1 LVFCIFT
8 AKLYYMF
15 QRILGYITLALI
27 LILSACTSSK
37 NSIKLRSFSAD
48 EKEITDFHLYT
59 FEFDKEIAPVEK
71 TGQWSEEEY
80 VTFTPKIKG
89 KFKWIQRDKLVFSP
103 EEPLLPATKYLVKLT
118 PKITEGTT
126 LKLRGKKEMGFH
138 SPYFDVLNVEFFWNN
153 LKNTDFMVAAQTNI
167 LFSYPVDPTKLKEF
181 LTIKHDGKTVENYQ
195 ILTDKPSPI
204 ISLALGDVQKKDKEQ
219 TFKIY
224 IKKGLPAAIPNTNIA
239 LKQEKYFKENLPS
252 KEELQIENVLSGI
265 DGAEAWIE
273 IHANQAIEPASAQN
287 HINITPKINYTV
299 STSDNV
305 TRLQGN
311 FQPNTEY
318 LVDIKSGLKG
328 LYGGKLD
335 KNKTEKITI
344 ANFKPSVEFVNTTGK
359 YLLRDGLKNIE
370 LKVVNTPEIEVEVT
384 EVYKNNV
391 WAYLHNTYYRRYGQG
406 YTYNEENE
414 NYESYYYNDDY
425 YSESYTPYV
434 GDYGK
439 VIYTEKYN
447 TQAPKNKANNLT
459 INLEKALNQRFEGIY
474 VLSVRNSNERWTD
487 KRKIVMFSNL
497 GVIAKKGNNQMMCF
511 VNSMKDN
518 TPVANTKVSV
528 IDNYNQTI
536 LQSTTNSDGMVT
548 FENFKQENKDY
559 TPQMILV
566 ENGKDFNFVHLNET
580 FVETARFDV
589 GGKEII
595 HDEYDTYLYAE
606 RNLYRPG
613 ETAYFSGIVRDK
625 KMNVV
630 KDIPVI
636 LKVLSPQNKTFTT
649 IRKTLNEQGSFEVS
663 LPIADY
669 AGTGTYTANLYTESE
684 ELLASYRFFIEDF
697 VPDKLKLNTKINKEI
712 VKTGDEITLDVQA
725 LNMFGPPAS
734 GRNYEIDVMYNS
746 KKFVSKTYPDFNFY
760 AKVEKMNI
768 PRNDFKS
775 GILDNDGK
783 TTYTYTVPKVSRVPA
798 VLEGKV
804 VTTVFD
810 VTNRPVSQVNP
821 FIFYPQDYF
830 IGIQKLN
837 YYYTTGQ
844 PLNIQAIAVSPEDKI
859 KTGLKVEAKLIRYE
873 WHNVYRQTGSYY
885 DYQSEKKEILV
896 KKDIITVGSTPFNLN
911 LTPDRSGEYE
921 LRLSAEGDEANYISS
936 TFYAYDWES
945 TTSTSFKVNRE
956 GKIDITTDKK
966 VYQPN
971 EKAKVLFKTPFD
983 GKILVT
989 VEREKVFNHYYL
1001 TTKNKTAELSLS
1013 LQSQYLP
1020 NVYVSATLFTTA
1032 NAINQSM
1039 FYVAHGYQNVSI
1051 ENPKNKLNVQIIAPK
1066 KVQPNKTHEITVQTN
1081 SSQPVLITLSAV
1093 DEGICQVKKFE
1104 NPDPYQAF
1112 YSRRKLAIESF
1123 DLYKLMLNEVNKK
1136 PATPLP
1142 IQGGYGGGSE
1152 EFEEKGRF
1160 DKSRKNPFAV
1170 KRFKPVS
1177 VWSGI
1182 VRANNGVAKV
1192 KIPIPNFNG
1201 EIRLMAVA
1209 YSNKKM
1215 GAAQERMIV
1224 ADDVIATPSIPRF
1237 LAPQDSIHLPVSV
1250 YNTTNSTVNANISIK
1265 TEGPVKIISNS
1276 SQSTS
1281 LSPNQETSVPFKAVA
1296 TNAVG
1301 IAKIIVTT
1309 QYNGKTVTDITEISV
1324 RPASPLYIQNGAGE
1338 IKSGISQNIAIPN
1351 NYIPNTQR
1359 STLVISKFPAAQFA
1373 QHIKYLIGYPHGCL
1387 EQTTSKLFAMLYAE
1401 EIARAAG
1408 SDELKGESVNYYIKQ
1423 GIQKIES
1430 MQLPNGDFSYWQGVS
1445 SEGNWWAS
1453 VYATHFLLEAQKAGY
1468 SIDKKVL
1475 EKSLSYIA
1483 KRSAENST
1491 YNYVSYTSN
1500 TSSGDYSGK
1509 TIKKIAN
1516 KEIIYG
1522 LYVLALANQADYA
1535 SMNYYKNHPELL
1547 SKDTK
1552 YLLAGAFALTNQ
1564 RSSIQYL
1571 IADKFESEKTEKQLS
1586 NNFDSEIRAD
1596 AIILSVL
1603 ADINPNHPAIP
1614 QLIRRFGED
1623 KSNMY
1628 WNTQE
1633 RAFVCL
1639 GVGKLA
1645 KIQANHNITATI
1657 KDGTQTHTF
1666 TGKELSLSLKT
1677 NTVNITTQGS
1687 GSLYYFWNTEGISYT
1702 PPREVDAGLQV
1713 RRTFY
1718 DRTGKEIK
1726 SNTFTQNDLIVCK
1739 ITVSALE
1746 GKQIPNVAI
1755 SELLPAGFE
1764 IENARL
1770 RDVPNLKIDLG
1781 NEPDYMD
1788 IRDDR
1793 MLLYTDATKTKTF
1806 YYVVRAVTVGGF
1818 VLPPA
1823 GAEAMYAPEYHSYN
1837 GNKRI
1842 KIVPNVNS

>member
-1 LVFCIFT
+1 MLS
-8 AKLYYMF
+8 
-15 QRILGYITLALI
+15 RILGVITLTLMLI
-27 LILSACTSSK
+27 LGACTSSK
-37 NSIKLRSFSAD
+37 NAVKLRSFSAN
-48 EKEITDFHLYT
+48 EKEIKDFHLYT
-59 FEFDKEIAPVEK
+59 FEFDKEIVPIDRI
-71 TGQWSEEEY
+71 GQWSEIEY

-103 EEPLLPATKYLVKLT
+103 EEPLAPATKYLVKLT
-118 PKITEGTT
+118 SKITEGTE
-126 LKLRGKKEMGFH
+126 LKLKGKKEMSFH

-153 LKNTDFMVAAQTNI
+153 LKNTDFIVAAQTNI
-167 LFSYPVDPTKLKEF
+167 LFSYPIDPTKLKNF
-181 LTIKHDGKTVENYQ
+181 LTIKHDDKVLENYQ

-204 ISLALGDVQKKDKEQ
+204 ISIALGDIQRKDKDQ
-219 TFKIY
+219 VFKVY
-224 IKKGLPAAIPNTNIA
+224 LKKGLPADIPNLA
-239 LKQEKYFKENLPS
+239 LKQEKSFKERLAS
-252 KEELQIENVLSGI
+252 KEELQIENVLAGI
-265 DGAEAWIE
+265 EGADSWIE
-273 IHANQAIEPASAQN
+273 IHANQAIESTSAQN
-287 HINITPKINYTV
+287 NINIIPKIDYTV

-318 LVDIKSGLKG
+318 TIEIKSGLKG

-335 KNKTEKITI
+335 KTKTEKITI
-344 ANFKPSVEFVNTTGK
+344 ANLKPSVEFANTTGK

-370 LKVVNTPEIEVEVT
+370 LKVINTPEVEVEVT

-391 WAYLHNTYYRRYGQG
+391 WTYLHNQYYRRYGQG

-414 NYESYYYNDDY
+414 NYEPYYYNDEY
-425 YSESYTPYV
+425 YSENYTPYV

-447 TQAPKNKANNLT
+447 TQAPKNKTNNVT
-459 INLEKALNQRFEGIY
+459 INLEKALNQRFDGIY

-497 GVIAKKGNNQMMCF
+497 GIIIKKGNNQMMCF

-528 IDNYNQTI
+528 IDNHNQTI
-536 LQSTTNSDGMVT
+536 LQGTTNSDGIVT
-548 FENFKQENKDY
+548 FENFKEINKDHI
-559 TPQMILV
+559 PQMILA

-589 GGKEII
+589 GGKEMS
-595 HDEYDTYLYAE
+595 HDEYDCYLYAE
-606 RNLYRPG
+606 RNVYRPR

-625 KMNVV
+625 KMNVI

-636 LKVLSPQNKTFTT
+636 LQILTPQNKTFATL
-649 IRKTLNEQGSFEVS
+649 RRTLNEQGSFEVV
-663 LPIADY
+663 LPIPNDAL
-669 AGTGTYTANLYTESE
+669 TGAYTSKLLTENE
-684 ELLASYRFFIEDF
+684 DILASYRFFVEDF
-697 VPDKLKLNTKINKEI
+697 VPDKLKVNTKINKET
-712 VKTGDEITLDVQA
+712 VKTGDEMTIEVQA

-734 GRNYEIDVMYNS
+734 GRNYEIEIMYNA
-746 KKFVSKTYPDFNFY
+746 KKFVSKNYPDFNFS

-768 PRNDFKS
+768 PSNYFKN

-783 TTYTYTVPKVSRVPA
+783 TTLTYVLPKASRVPA
-798 VLEGKV
+798 ILEGKAI
-804 VTTVFD
+804 TTVFD

-837 YYYTTGQ
+837 YYYSTGQ

-859 KTGLKVEAKLIRYE
+859 KTGLKIEAKLIRYE
-873 WHNVYRQTGSYY
+873 WHNIYRQTGSYY
-885 DYQSEKKEILV
+885 DYKSEKKEILV
-896 KKDIITVGSTPFNLN
+896 KKEIITVGNSPFVFNAI
-911 LTPDRSGEYE
+911 PDRSGEYE
-921 LRLSAEGDEANYISS
+921 IRLSAEGDEANYISS

-956 GKIDITTDKK
+956 GNIDIIPDKK
-966 VYQPN
+966 TYQAN
-971 EKAKVLFKTPFD
+971 ENAKILFKTPFD

-989 VEREKVFNHYYL
+989 VEREKVFKHYYL
-1001 TTKNKTAELSLS
+1001 NTKNKAAELSLT
-1013 LQSQYLP
+1013 LQNEYLP
-1020 NVYVSATLFTTA
+1020 NVYISATLFTTA
-1032 NAINQSM
+1032 NAINQSN
-1039 FYVAHGYQNVSI
+1039 FYVAHGYQNLNI
-1051 ENPKNKLNVQIIAPK
+1051 ENSKNKLNVQIIAPK
-1066 KVQPNKTHEITVQTN
+1066 KVQPNKTHEITIQTN
-1081 SSQPVLITLSAV
+1081 STQPVYVTLSAV

-1104 NPDPYQAF
+1104 SPDPYKAF

-1123 DLYKLMLNEVNKK
+1123 DMYKLMLNEVNKK
-1136 PATPLP
+1136 AATPLP
-1142 IQGGYGGGSE
+1142 YQAGYGGGNE

-1182 VRANNGVAKV
+1182 VRTKNGVAKV

-1209 YSNKKM
+1209 YCNEKM
-1215 GAAQERMIV
+1215 GAAQERMLV
-1224 ADDVIATPSIPRF
+1224 SDDLIATPSIPRF
-1237 LAPQDSIHLPVSV
+1237 LAPQDSIHLPISI
-1250 YNTTNSTVNANISIK
+1250 YNTTNNSINATINIK
-1265 TEGPVKIISNS
+1265 TEGPVQIISNS
-1276 SQSTS
+1276 TQSTS
-1281 LSPNQETSVPFKAVA
+1281 LAPNQETAVSFKAIA
-1296 TNAVG
+1296 TQNVG
-1301 IAKIIVTT
+1301 PAKIIVTT

-1324 RPASPLYIQNGAGE
+1324 RPASPLYIQSGSGE
-1338 IKSGISQNIAIPN
+1338 IKAGVSQNIAIPN

-1359 STLVISKFPAAQFA
+1359 STLIISKFPAAQFA
-1373 QHIKYLIGYPHGCL
+1373 QHVKYLIGYPHGCL

-1401 EIARAAG
+1401 EIARAVAN
-1408 SDELKGESVNYYIKQ
+1408 DELKSENVSYYVKQ
-1423 GIQKIES
+1423 GIQKIET
-1430 MQLPNGDFSYWQGVS
+1430 MQLVNGDFSYWQGGN
-1445 SEGNWWAS
+1445 EGNWWAS
-1453 VYATHFLLEAQKAGY
+1453 VYATHCLLEAQKAGY
-1468 SIDKKVL
+1468 SVDKKVL
-1475 EKSLSYIA
+1475 QKALSYVA

-1491 YNYVSYTSN
+1491 YNYVTYTSN
-1500 TSSGDYSGK
+1500 TSAGDYSGR
-1509 TIKKIAN
+1509 TVKKIAN

-1547 SKDTK
+1547 SKDMK
-1552 YLLAGAFALTNQ
+1552 YLLAGAYALTNQ

-1571 IADKFESEKTEKQLS
+1571 ISDKFETQKTEKQLS
-1586 NNFDSEIRAD
+1586 YNFDSDVRAD

-1603 ADINPNHPAIP
+1603 ADINPNHPDIP
-1614 QLIRRFGED
+1614 KLIRRFAED
-1623 KSNMY
+1623 KNNLY

-1633 RAFVCL
+1633 RAFICL
-1639 GVGKLA
+1639 GIGKIA
-1645 KIQANHNITATI
+1645 KIQANTNITATI
-1657 KDGTQTHTF
+1657 KDGSQTYIF
-1666 TGKELSLSLKT
+1666 TGKELSISLKT

-1702 PPREVDAGLQV
+1702 PPSEVDAGLQI

-1726 SNTFTQNDLIVCK
+1726 TNTFTQNDLIICK
-1739 ITVSALE
+1739 VTVSALE
-1746 GKQIPNVAI
+1746 GRQVPNVAI

-1764 IENARL
+1764 IENTRL
-1770 RDVPNLKIDLG
+1770 KDLPNLKMDLG

-1793 MLLYTDATKTKTF
+1793 LLLYTDATKTKTF
-1806 YYVVRAVTVGGF
+1806 FYMVRAVTIGNF
-1818 VLPPA
+1818 ILPPI

-1837 GNKRI
+1837 GSKRI
-1842 KIVPNVNS
+1842 KIVQSINS